1 MKVLAEIAKGVTV
14 EVEMEDGKEALLK
27 AIELANK
34 WCNMCEKVK
43 DDFRLY
49 ARTYDDITYIKRIC
63 LDCGCASNL
72 GSNKVGGTYFWK
84 KFEKYDPDEKNGS
97 KSPVAQSGKAQAV
110 MAEIEKGTQSR
121 PEAPPHTDDDLPF

>member
-14 EVEMEDGKEALLK
+14 EIEMEDGKEALLK

-34 WCNMCEKVK
+34 WCNECQAVK
-43 DDFRLY
+43 NDFRLY

-84 KFEKYDPDEKNGS
+84 KFEKYDPDAKNE
-97 KSPVAQSGKAQAV
+97 SPKPETGAAQAV
-110 MAEIEKGTQSR
+110 VNKIESE
-121 PEAPPHTDDDLPF
+121 PEPIPPPDDDISF